1 MKLHSG
7 IYFIF
12 VCLLKKL
19 ITGSLCLRL
28 KVVHFEETE
37 EIICPLLLSVL

>member
-12 VCLLKKL
+12 VCLLKK
-19 ITGSLCLRL
+19 INNGEFVF
-28 KVVHFEETE
+28 KVESSTF
-37 EIICPLLLSVL
+37 